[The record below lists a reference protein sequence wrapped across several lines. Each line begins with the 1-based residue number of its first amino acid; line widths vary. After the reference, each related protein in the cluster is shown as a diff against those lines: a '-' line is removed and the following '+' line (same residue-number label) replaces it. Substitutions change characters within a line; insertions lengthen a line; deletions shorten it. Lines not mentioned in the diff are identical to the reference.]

1 EFLYLDRA
9 TAPTEDEQA
18 AIYVSISEALDGRP
32 LVIRTLDVGGDKP
45 LSYLPMP
52 REENPFLGVRGI
64 RVGLDKPELLR
75 TQLRAILRASEK
87 HDIRVMFPMVT
98 KLDEIRSVK
107 AMLAEER
114 ARLGTDSALQVG
126 IMVEVPATALMAS
139 QFARE
144 VDFFSIGSNDLTQ
157 YTLAMDRGHSRL
169 APFADAMNPAV
180 LRLISETVKG
190 AHLHDKWV
198 GVCGG
203 IASDPQAVAILVGI
217 GVDELSVA
225 VPSIPAVKAEI
236 RVRSLAECQDLA
248 TQALQQDDA
257 SAVRALVPLEILSG
271 E

>member
-1 EFLYLDRA
+1 
-9 TAPTEDEQA
+9 
-18 AIYVSISEALDGRP
+18 
-32 LVIRTLDVGGDKP
+32 
-45 LSYLPMP
+45 
-52 REENPFLGVRGI
+52 
-64 RVGLDKPELLR
+64 
-75 TQLRAILRASEK
+75 
-87 HDIRVMFPMVT
+87 
-98 KLDEIRSVK
+98 
-107 AMLAEER
+107 
-114 ARLGTDSALQVG
+114 
-126 IMVEVPATALMAS
+126 MAS

-157 YTLAMDRGHSRL
+157 YTLAMDRGHPRL
-169 APFADAMNPAV
+169 ASFADAMNPAV

-217 GVDELSVA
+217 GVDELSVT

-248 TQALQQDDA
+248 KQALQQDDA
-257 SAVRALVPLEILSG
+257 CAVRALVPLEILSG